1 SYHGSDGE
9 GCGRNS
15 SGCRWIRTYQKY
27 LCFAVV
33 GVISGLCSLTF
44 ATQLFSL
51 VTPDHWCWNPE
62 LAALARQLPLPQEDT
77 KKFSIPLVKGYFS
90 VASVPEF
97 CPAGVLLY
105 ANKSTNMS
113 LSHLSTFKCHQP
125 GPGSNPQPRAQK
137 ASAIPTTLPRRLCS
151 LLWSNPDLCIELSNV
166 IGSQGSMKGDV
177 GQGRKRTMKTTGNED
192 KFVVLSSLRRRT
204 STAYDL
210 QNYLSIRR
218 AQLVKFTLLTSTL
231 GPPGIY
237 SDAKER
243 VVCEKQREATA
254 LILPKKTC
262 KYRKNDAK
270 IDQKEKNEL
279 VGSLTE
285 KKLPTEGCTG
295 RNERPLPWGEVE
307 SASYSQCQRF
317 GGDLVGAYIGWV
329 AAKRPHSHT
338 PVTPGSGRPYPVR
351 GCDQGWAY
359 NHTFHTLTTENN
371 WVCDS
376 KWKPYAVHTAFWL
389 GASLVLMFV
398 DIWPKVT
405 NYNDDVVQFGRRL
418 TLLLGMLINVIG
430 GVATLVSSGFILLML
445 SRFVAGLG
453 HLTVNYLALFLVLE
467 LCDEEHRVI
476 PLLVMIAAYTTGSLT
491 APWVARA
498 VVSWWWLTLIITLL
512 SGIVCFTLSWQD
524 LRQPYNIFSYRIIP
538 ESPWWMLT
546 KGHHKDAVQLL
557 QRIAKVNGKA
567 PWKINQKLLEE
578 SCDFWTVN
586 CGRQQICCLRSNSD
600 SKNDLFDLKKIRC
613 NSCRKQ
619 FIILNAIWILC
630 SSCYFGKHYISL
642 NLLATAFNT
651 RSDPSSDFTS
661 YWYSAL
667 IEIPIWILPFI
678 LQGSPK
684 MSQAALILSLTSA
697 ASLGIAHALLP
708 TGNIVTSVTTGLIDR
723 LVVTVAYYTMLQRR
737 WDVSIADRITS
748 VTMEI
753 STGLAV
759 STVPAVIFV
768 GEYYHQMPSL
778 WFGTV
783 ASVAAVLSF
792 FLPVSIESAGDQ
804 LTRRKDSVQ
813 WLRRCLQSTQLR

>member
-1 SYHGSDGE
+1 MAPTVRDVGGILQDVG
-9 GCGRNS
+9 GFG
-15 SGCRWIRTYQKY
+15 TYQKY

-77 KKFSIPLVKGYFS
+77 KKFSIPLVK
-90 VASVPEF
+90 
-97 CPAGVLLY
+97 
-105 ANKSTNMS
+105 
-113 LSHLSTFKCHQP
+113 
-125 GPGSNPQPRAQK
+125 
-137 ASAIPTTLPRRLCS
+137 
-151 LLWSNPDLCIELSNV
+151 
-166 IGSQGSMKGDV
+166 
-177 GQGRKRTMKTTGNED
+177 
-192 KFVVLSSLRRRT
+192 
-204 STAYDL
+204 
-210 QNYLSIRR
+210 
-218 AQLVKFTLLTSTL
+218 
-231 GPPGIY
+231 
-237 SDAKER
+237 
-243 VVCEKQREATA
+243 
-254 LILPKKTC
+254 
-262 KYRKNDAK
+262 
-270 IDQKEKNEL
+270 
-279 VGSLTE
+279 
-285 KKLPTEGCTG
+285 
-295 RNERPLPWGEVE
+295 ERPLPWGEVE

-389 GASLVLMFV
+389 GASLGAYVCGYMA
-398 DIWPKVT
+398 KR
-405 NYNDDVVQFGRRL
+405 FGRRL

-512 SGIVCFTLSWQD
+512 SGIVCFTLSW
-524 LRQPYNIFSYRIIP
+524 IIP

-804 LTRRKDSVQ
+804 LTRQKDSVQ
-813 WLRRCLQSTQLR
+813 WLRQCLQSTQLRRISLLSRDSQNEDESQVVSALPYNLLEST